1 MLTDITRSE
10 ANAFDTLEEVALE
23 NPELLASQWVEYAFN
38 VAGDLGGYV
47 LNTIFSAMTAGDDSW
62 GRLNEQPWFADG
74 LDKEETGLVA
84 LLGLLIG
91 RSSKLGTLYNDLTQT
106 PFIQSATIS
115 LSLAGEVNL
124 WVFQPEPFHHSQDK
138 ILPQLEDSVRIMEE
152 FMGAP
157 FPVADVILVV
167 PIIGPEV
174 DHGIGG
180 GGHWGDFITVT
191 RYETSVADSF
201 WTVTNWESIY
211 HEVAHYYFGF
221 GPPWLG
227 EGGAEF
233 MWMYIRENR
242 SGTGDI
248 ENQHSG
254 AFWRLQEN
262 CYSRGIRSLQQ
273 LNEVQASEPD
283 LQTTCHY
290 SLGAYFLLSLYK
302 TLGEEA
308 TSAALRE
315 LYLLFKETGS
325 AEAVTEEEIY
335 QAFLRN
341 TPPGLEEEF
350 LALYRQFHTPDFIAR
365 GKLRL
370 VTA

>member
-1 MLTDITRSE
+1 M
-10 ANAFDTLEEVALE
+10 
-23 NPELLASQWVEYAFN
+23 
-38 VAGDLGGYV
+38 
-47 LNTIFSAMTAGDDSW
+47 
-62 GRLNEQPWFADG
+62 
-74 LDKEETGLVA
+74 
-84 LLGLLIG
+84 
-91 RSSKLGTLYNDLTQT
+91 
-106 PFIQSATIS
+106 
-115 LSLAGEVNL
+115 
-124 WVFQPEPFHHSQDK
+124 
-138 ILPQLEDSVRIMEE
+138 RIMEE

-191 RYETSVADSF
+191 RYETLVADSF

-350 LALYRQFHTPDFIAR
+350 LALYRQFHTPDFIAEES
-365 GKLRL
+365 
-370 VTA
+370 